1 MMNRKKRSL
10 VRVGFALLLGPALG
24 FAEMGP
30 LEPGTNRQGEDF
42 RRYAFRVVSAE
53 DCRIACDSIDACK
66 AMTFVR
72 NGNGGGDCWL
82 KDRVPPTSAQ
92 PAMTSAMKR
101 RGWKGEGG
109 D

>member
-1 MMNRKKRSL
+1 MNRKKRL
-10 VRVGFALLLGPALG
+10 LAFVGFVLLLGPVAG

-30 LEPGTNRQGEDF
+30 LEPRTNRQGEDF
-42 RRYAFRVVSAE
+42 RPYAFRVVSAE

-72 NGNGGGDCWL
+72 SGNGGGDCWL
-82 KDRVPPTSAQ
+82 KSTVPPTSAQ
-92 PAMTSAMKR
+92 PAMTSAMKKR
-101 RGWKGEGG
+101 AWKGEGG